1 MMNFETRGSGPKLLM
16 VHGLGSSRN
25 AWTPILDG
33 LAKHR
38 ELILFDLPGHGVSPA
53 NADSGT
59 FTGLTGS
66 VARFIA
72 DQGLGAVDMVGSS
85 LGGRIVLELARQGGT
100 GAVVAL
106 DPGGFWQGWERSFT
120 ATTLK
125 ASVKLLRASRPLLP
139 ALGGNPVGRSAL
151 LMQLSARPW
160 ALDPAVTIRELQ
172 SFAATKTFE
181 ALVDDLTNGPAQEG
195 PAAPDSGPV
204 TIGWGAHD
212 RLCLPR
218 QALRAKA
225 AFPGA
230 RLHWF
235 KDSGHFPMWDEPAE
249 TLQVILD
256 ATGGRWR
263 ATG

>member
-1 MMNFETRGSGPKLLM
+1 MIAFETRGSGPKLLM

-25 AWTPILDG
+25 AWTPILDD

-38 ELILFDLPGHGVSPA
+38 ELILFDLPGHGASPA
-53 NADSGT
+53 QPDSGT
-59 FTGLTGS
+59 FTGLTRS
-66 VARFIA
+66 VSRFIA

-85 LGGRIVLELARQGGT
+85 IGGRIVLELARQGGT
-100 GAVVAL
+100 GSVVAL
-106 DPGGFWQGWERSFT
+106 DPGGFWQGWERGFT

-125 ASVKLLRASRPLLP
+125 ASVKLLRASRRLLP
-139 ALGGNPVGRSAL
+139 TLGGNPVGRSAL
-151 LMQLSARPW
+151 LLQLSARPW
-160 ALDPAVTIRELQ
+160 ALDPVVTTRELQ
-172 SFAATKTFE
+172 SFAATSIFE
-181 ALVDDLTNGPAQEG
+181 ALVDDLTTGPAQAG
-195 PAAPDSGPV
+195 PAAPDCGPV

-218 QALRAKA
+218 QAHRAAA

-235 KDSGHFPMWDEPAE
+235 KHSGHFPMWDEPAE
-249 TLQVILD
+249 ALQVILD

-263 ATG
+263 AAV